1 MNLSLVSEK
10 NSQII
15 KKKSIKIGNNNN
27 SNTSLPFK
35 YIANLNLEID
45 SLAIY

>member
-15 KKKSIKIGNNNN
+15 KKKSIKIGNNNLIVILAYRL
-27 SNTSLPFK
+27 NTLS
-35 YIANLNLEID
+35 I
-45 SLAIY
+45 